1 MHNRVIYV
9 DTDLELASR
18 VRDRL
23 PDLAQDVTITNDA
36 SAALAL
42 VKEHHF
48 DAIVLDHDLS
58 DCEDNGLL
66 SRLQREGIR
75 IPVVY
80 VIDTDEVRVV
90 MEALRNGAS
99 DYVIKNIGDDYFP
112 LLADAI
118 NQTVS
123 NARLQRAKE
132 DADEELLHAKQKAE
146 ALLAEMNHRVANSL
160 ALVSSLLRLQAG
172 ASQHEET
179 RIALQETQ
187 SRISAIVGMH
197 RSLYSNATIGR
208 VDMQAYVESLA
219 RDLSATITADET
231 DLRLNVDADPVELS
245 ADKAVSAGMVITEL
259 VTNALKYAYPQG
271 ESGEIRILFKRVDEE
286 TARLAVEDDGVG
298 LGAASAEATAHSTG
312 LGTRIV
318 QSMAATLGDGIA
330 YPASV
335 RGTIAEIFVSLAT

>member
-9 DTDLELASR
+9 DTDMELAAQ
-18 VRDRL
+18 VRLRL
-23 PDLAQDVTITNDA
+23 ADLAQDVTISSDA
-36 SAALAL
+36 QAALAL
-42 VKEHHF
+42 SREHHF

-58 DCEDNGLL
+58 DCEGNGLL
-66 SRLQREGIR
+66 AQLQEQGIR
-75 IPVVY
+75 VPVVY

-132 DADEELLHAKQKAE
+132 DAEEELLRAKQKAE
-146 ALLAEMNHRVANSL
+146 AMLAEMNHRVANSL

-172 ASQHEET
+172 ASQHDET
-179 RIALQETQ
+179 RIALLETQ

-197 RSLYSNATIGR
+197 RSLYTNTTIGR
-208 VDMQAYVESLA
+208 VDMQAYVEALA
-219 RDLSATITADET
+219 RDLSASITADGAELCLQVDT
-231 DLRLNVDADPVELS
+231 DPIELS

-271 ESGEIRILFKRVDEE
+271 QGGEIRILFKRVDDA

-318 QSMAATLGDGIA
+318 QSMAASLGDGIA
-330 YPASV
+330 YPASKS
-335 RGTIAEIFVSLAT
+335 GTVAQIFVALEL